1 MTTRPL
7 FIPTKTAANLVDEP
21 AIEFTWHPG
30 FSAAQKKRNV
40 AALHAAAD
48 DSEWSPI
55 LEVSTKSDEPLG
67 VALSAFNLMIE
78 NDAGRMSVEAAY
90 QGSKVFARGGPY
102 RDIYKMD
109 SLAAKK
115 DSRLRNSGAL
125 THFDYFG
132 ETWELHQNAFYDW
145 LYISALAAQPDKL
158 AQLDEYAGFTDIEFN
173 PKRSFN
179 CQARACAMAVSLRA
193 IGGLDDALAS
203 QAAFVSAVS
212 PSVLS
217 MPQTFA
223 AKARS
228 VDASGE

>member
-1 MTTRPL
+1 MATRPVFVPTPKAEKL
-7 FIPTKTAANLVDEP
+7 FEEEFL
-21 AIEFTWHPG
+21 EFTWHPG
-30 FSAAQKKRNV
+30 FSATQKKRNV
-40 AALHAAAD
+40 AALHAAAGNQR
-48 DSEWSPI
+48 SPI

-67 VALSAFNLMIE
+67 VALSAFNLTIE

-102 RDIYKMD
+102 LDIYKMN

-115 DSRLRNSGAL
+115 DLRLRNSGAL
-125 THFDYFG
+125 KHFDYFG
-132 ETWELHQNAFYDW
+132 ETWQLHHNAFYDW

-158 AQLDEYAGFTDIEFN
+158 ARLDDYAGFTDIEFN

-217 MPQTFA
+217 MPCAFIT
-223 AKARS
+223 
-228 VDASGE
+228 E

>member
-1 MTTRPL
+1 MAIRPVFMPIRKAGKL
-7 FIPTKTAANLVDEP
+7 FEEEFL
-21 AIEFTWHPG
+21 EFTWHPG
-30 FSAAQKKRNV
+30 FSPTQKKRNV

-48 DSEWSPI
+48 DSGWSPI
-55 LEVSTKSDEPLG
+55 LEVSTKSDSPLG

-78 NDAGRMSVEAAY
+78 NDAWQMSVEAAY
-90 QGSKVFARGGPY
+90 QGSKVFVDGGPFC
-102 RDIYKMD
+102 DIYKMN

-115 DSRLRNSGAL
+115 DFRLRNSGAL
-125 THFDYFG
+125 KHFDYFG

-158 AQLDEYAGFTDIEFN
+158 AQLDDYAGFTDIEFN

-193 IGGLDDALAS
+193 IGELDDALAS
-203 QAAFVSAVS
+203 QSAFVSAVS

-217 MPQTFA
+217 MPRTFA